1 MPMLNN
7 PSFLP
12 TLPTRHHVQRD
23 TSKSRAQNGSNTTPS
38 HTRLSPDGYTLTQLR
53 ALKEYYMWQKLL
65 AGDRDTL

>member
-12 TLPTRHHVQRD
+12 ASPTCCHVQRD
-23 TSKSRAQNGSNTTPS
+23 TSESQAQNGSNTTPS
-38 HTRLSPDGYTLTQLR
+38 HIHLSPDGYTLTQLQ